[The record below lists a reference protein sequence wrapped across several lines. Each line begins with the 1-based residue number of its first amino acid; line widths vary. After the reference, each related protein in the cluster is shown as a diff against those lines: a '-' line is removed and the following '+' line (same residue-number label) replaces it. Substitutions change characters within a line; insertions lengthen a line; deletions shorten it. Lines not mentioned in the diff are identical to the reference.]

1 MATGSEVGTYRIRA
15 HAEGCRRLAFD
26 EDQAQPAQRRG
37 RRTATDRNR
46 GAIPVGPPKQ
56 PRPSTGSLFPDA
68 HAHRLGSLD

>member
-46 GAIPVGPPKQ
+46 GAIPVGPSNSRVQ
-56 PRPSTGSLFPDA
+56 ATGSLFPDA
-68 HAHRLGSLD
+68 HALRLGPLG